1 MEFHWVEEVLS
12 YTRGLGDC
20 KATSTFTPP
29 SSVMPPPLPQPQ
41 GWNVLVSQSREFMRL
56 FLSTT
61 PKHLTFVNV
70 QLWSFTSSLL
80 CLSVNSFLNF
90 EDGSKLKDQRL
101 MAGAA
106 IVLGDIMDQTQSE
119 IISKVLA
126 VNMEFNWHLVLLTT
140 DLAMSESP
148 FLAK

>member
-1 MEFHWVEEVLS
+1 MPSLTTMCLGQLCGVSSMEFHWIEEILS

-20 KATSTFTPP
+20 KAASTFTSPP
-29 SSVMPPPLPQPQ
+29 SF
-41 GWNVLVSQSREFMRL
+41 REFMRL
-56 FLSTT
+56 FLSI
-61 PKHLTFVNV
+61 PSKHLTFINV
-70 QLWSFTSSLL
+70 QLWSFTSSRL

-106 IVLGDIMDQTQSE
+106 IVLGDIMDQTQSA
-119 IISKVLA
+119 IVSKVLE

-140 DLAMSESP
+140 DLAMSELP